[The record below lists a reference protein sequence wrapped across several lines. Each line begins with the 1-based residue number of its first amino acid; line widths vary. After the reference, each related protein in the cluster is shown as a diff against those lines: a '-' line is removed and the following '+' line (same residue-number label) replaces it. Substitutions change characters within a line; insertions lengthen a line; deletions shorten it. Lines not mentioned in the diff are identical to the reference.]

1 MDDNNTGQIT
11 VESIW
16 AKLSAEEKVI
26 FKKAQKDALDKAKA
40 QAKKQNTKRLLDDE
54 DRERVRSCL
63 EQAGCD
69 VKLALNDL
77 RTLAL
82 RWVLDNQ
89 SDEFGEYIKSLR
101 ERKRNS

>member
-40 QAKKQNTKRLLDDE
+40 QAKKKNTKRLLDDE
-54 DRERVRSCL
+54 DRERVRSRL
-63 EQAGCD
+63 TKAGCD

-77 RTLAL
+77 RTLSL
-82 RWVLDNQ
+82 RWVLDKH
-89 SDEFGEYIKSLR
+89 SDEFVEYVKSLR

>member
-1 MDDNNTGQIT
+1 MNDNNTGQIS

-40 QAKKQNTKRLLDDE
+40 QAKKKNTKRLLDDE
-54 DRERVRSCL
+54 DSERVRSRL
-63 EQAGCD
+63 KKAGCD

-77 RTLAL
+77 RTLSL
-82 RWVLDNQ
+82 RWVLDKH
-89 SDEFGEYIKSLR
+89 SDEFVEYVKSLR